1 MKTYEWFLETDSFV
15 DVRLL
20 YFKIFPLICL
30 SSICLSPK
38 DFSSKKNLSAKRVT
52 QMNMTVAESDS
63 SGLCDG

>member
-1 MKTYEWFLETDSFV
+1 MKTYEWFLKTDSFV

-20 YFKIFPLICL
+20 YFKIFPL
-30 SSICLSPK
+30 ICLSPK

-52 QMNMTVAESDS
+52 QMNMTVAGSDS